1 MGFQVVAFGLGW
13 YAVVMGSPMPDDKKP
28 KRGRPCKPAAERRT
42 YHVRASLNERERDM
56 IREAARLYDMSLS
69 EFVRSCAMATAHHV
83 APEIEGIERAV
94 IELAAS
100 RQPGEA

>member
-1 MGFQVVAFGLGW
+1 
-13 YAVVMGSPMPDDKKP
+13 MPDEKKP
-28 KRGRPCKPAAERRT
+28 KGRPCKPESERRR
-42 YHVRASLNERERDM
+42 YSVRASLNERERDL
-56 IREAARLYDMSLS
+56 IRQAARLYDMSLS

-94 IELAAS
+94 LELAAS

>member
-1 MGFQVVAFGLGW
+1 MFKLVDQRAGW
-13 YAVVMGSPMPDDKKP
+13 YAVGMGSQMSDNKKP
-28 KRGRPCKPAAERRT
+28 KRGRPPKPKEERRT
-42 YHVRASLNERERDM
+42 FHVQASINEQERYM
-56 IREAARLYDMSLS
+56 IRQAARLYDMSVS

-100 RQPGEA
+100 RMPGEA